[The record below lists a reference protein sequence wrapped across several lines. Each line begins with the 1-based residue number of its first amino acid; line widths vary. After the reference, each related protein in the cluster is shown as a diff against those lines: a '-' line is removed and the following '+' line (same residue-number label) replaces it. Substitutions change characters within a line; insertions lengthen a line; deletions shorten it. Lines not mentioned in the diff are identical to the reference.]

1 MALDFSIGQPINQ
14 KENIINS
21 DNTTQSIQIE
31 KPKETVEKTTESNGL
46 DFSKGMQIKSDSS
59 NLDFSAGEEVK
70 ISNFEKLE
78 YGWDKS
84 TNVVGNVFRIA
95 KAKAQDWMDEDK
107 SFKDYILENEAKRQE
122 AIKKEHWKFT
132 NNKEAQDS
140 GLVLVGELASMV
152 VDPYYIGG
160 YYLGAPLLTNPF
172 TSAALNAA
180 LIGGDTAIDSLAK
193 TGEID
198 WKATGTS
205 AIVGGTIGA
214 VMPVGG
220 KLIKKLLPKATK
232 EQVKQVTD
240 WLDNKI
246 AKKNNLTVPEL
257 KKIQQVSNAT
267 SVKQANE
274 ALSKWNANF
283 FQPITKEI
291 SKQKA
296 KETRLFG
303 DIKYLKDL
311 KSLAKKQLELRKI
324 NKDKYKILT
333 KGNRKQILDIVND
346 IRSTRKQSELTRKNL
361 IKNQQTKLEK
371 WSELVAKRDNKILEE
386 LRKTETR
393 VDWAVRS
400 LLSATV
406 KPMVG
411 AGAGA
416 AFGTLFGDDNDD
428 ILRWAAAGAAAG
440 QFQKMIQRSARFG
453 TQEKGKLLGLIDR
466 EMVALTMQKVRSALS
481 ATTSTKLASYGG
493 PTEKIG
499 KLLLR
504 EIDSSVS
511 EKSVIA
517 VADAMERNFQRKA
530 FNLVKGFTPDEQAQ
544 ALSIV
549 RGKEISDVTPD
560 RIKQLAEGIK
570 SYLNE
575 FNQLS
580 KSAGFFPK
588 KEIDNYFPRVLNYE
602 KIKQDEKKFL
612 NVVTNIFESLGVKG
626 TYTSGNNIGR
636 SRAVVAAEQ
645 YAKGHKISGDSVFNL
660 HMIDDLFKGTRKS
673 KQDDIFVTTPVSDH
687 ITKERMLNGPYK
699 KVEEILEKNG
709 YLINDVGYVL
719 NNLVNNSVKSIAFAR
734 QFGTNGELLKPF
746 FVQIRNKYLNSGLK
760 QDAAERAAERESKL
774 VIDTVDAYFDRY
786 GKQQRGAAESIANAL
801 STMSNLQMLDRV
813 TLTSLGDLVQPFQ
826 NSSQFR
832 SVIKGWKDTALRA
845 KDEKGLAQVM
855 NYDISNEIRKSLLR
869 SAGMKGDINSA
880 TAWMGERP
888 TSKLNNLFF
897 KGIGLEWLTGYARRF
912 AYNTGAADAYYLSKQ
927 LAKVAVKDTKLESN
941 SAKKII
947 KFLNYYN
954 INPKAALNLAE
965 NKSFNDAIKI
975 KSNKTLLDR
984 AGIITANRDA
994 IIPQMDNRLL
1004 FTQDRNPLIR
1014 IFGQF
1019 LSWAQAK
1026 SAQTNKVLAR
1036 IENGNTKT
1044 LIKTLSVIP
1053 IYSGIQSLREL
1064 VKHGQV
1070 VTDLD
1075 EDTTRWWAE
1084 GGRLSGMFGW
1094 LPELVAN
1101 RTIGPGSREPWFTF
1115 APFFQFL
1122 TSGFEASRDVL
1133 LGTLQG
1139 NPEKFDK
1146 ASKTISEKLL
1156 PFPTFR
1162 KLIERLFEAQPK
1174 NIGIGGKS
1182 FSGGKTMFNV
1192 GGMATKL
1199 LTKAITKVNP
1209 GKTAISTTTGTYKKM
1224 NKILDDNNVKTVH
1237 DFGSGLGVG
1246 SKEFVDK
1253 KVTSHEPFV
1262 AIEKIIQSKGKLPD
1276 YKSADDVILKEGF
1289 SSKQGVVNANVLNV
1303 ISDPVERA
1311 NVVKQIGQLVSDDG
1325 VAIITTRGE
1334 KEILNQA
1341 KKSKN
1346 AQEFADGFIFGSGDN
1361 KTFQKG
1367 FSQKELEK
1375 YVQDILGDLFKVE
1388 KIPNKYGIGTS
1399 GVIIKKVRP
1408 TFKDGDEV
1416 IVPPKKPYNSI
1427 TAYVKR
1433 IRSYV
1438 KAGTIKKDY
1447 AEDLIKQKL
1456 KEEGKTM
1463 ADIDTSK
1470 FVKGGVDIGEKVKYT
1485 KGD

>member
-1 MALDFSIGQPINQ
+1 MALDFSQAQPIKQEEKVIPQNNDNST
-14 KENIINS
+14 NINIKQE
-21 DNTTQSIQIE
+21 TIE
-31 KPKETVEKTTESNGL
+31 KPIESEGL
-46 DFSKGMQIKSDSS
+46 DFSKGREVKSDLDT
-59 NLDFSAGEEVK
+59 LDFTNADEVK

-107 SFKDYILENEAKRQE
+107 SFKDYILENEAKRQAE
-122 AIKKEHWKFT
+122 IKKEHWKFT

-140 GLVLVGELASMV
+140 GLVLIGELASIAT
-152 VDPYYIGG
+152 DPYYLGG
-160 YYLGAPLLTNPF
+160 YYLGAPALTNPF

-180 LIGGDTAIDSLAK
+180 LAGGDTAIDSLAK

-198 WKATGTS
+198 YGSVGTS
-205 AIVGGTIGA
+205 AVVGGTIGA
-214 VMPVGG
+214 VIPVGG
-220 KLIKKLLPKATK
+220 KIIKKLLPKAKK
-232 EQVKQVTD
+232 EQIEQITN

-257 KKIQQVSNAT
+257 KKIQQVTNST
-267 SVKQANE
+267 GVKQAND
-274 ALSKWNANF
+274 ALTKWNANF

-291 SKQKA
+291 TKQKA

-311 KSLAKKQLELRKI
+311 KALAKKQLELRKI
-324 NKDKYKILT
+324 NKNQYKVLT
-333 KGNRKQILDIVND
+333 KGNRKQILETINS
-346 IRSTRKQSELTRKNL
+346 IRNTRKQSELTRKAL
-361 IKNQQTKLEK
+361 IKKQQTKLEK
-371 WSELVAKRDNKILEE
+371 WSELVAKRDTKILEE
-386 LRKTETR
+386 LRKTEGR

-400 LLSATV
+400 LLSASV
-406 KPMVG
+406 KPLIG

-416 AFGTLFGDDNDD
+416 SFGTLFGDDNDD

-481 ATTSTKLASYGG
+481 ATTATKLASYGG

-504 EIDSSVS
+504 EVDSSVS

-517 VADAMERNFQRKA
+517 AADAMERNFQRKA
-530 FNLVKGFTPDEQAQ
+530 FNLVKGFTDEEQAQ

-549 RGKEISDVTPD
+549 RGKEITDATPN
-560 RIKQLAEGIK
+560 RIKQLSENIK

-612 NVVTNIFESLGVKG
+612 SVVTDIFESLGVKG

-636 SRAVVAAEQ
+636 SKAAVAAEQ
-645 YAKGHKISGDSVFNL
+645 YAKGHKINGDSVFNL
-660 HMIDDLFKGTRKS
+660 HIVDDLFKGTRKS
-673 KQDDIFVTTPVSDH
+673 KQDDVFVTTPVSDH

-699 KVEEILEKNG
+699 KVEEVLEKNG

-746 FVQIRNKYLNSGLK
+746 FIQLRNKYLNSGLK
-760 QDAAERAAERESKL
+760 PDVAERAAEREAKL

-786 GKQQRGAAESIANAL
+786 GKQQRGASESIANTL
-801 STMSNLQMLDRV
+801 STLSNLQMLDRV

-832 SVIKGWKDTALRA
+832 SVIKGWKDTALKA
-845 KDEKGLAQVM
+845 KNEKGLAQSM

-888 TSKLNNLFF
+888 SSKINNFFF

-927 LAKVAVKDTKLESN
+927 LAKVAKKDSKLESG

-965 NKSFNDAIKI
+965 TKSFNDAIKI

-984 AGIITANRDA
+984 AGIVTANRDA

-1004 FTQDRNPLIR
+1004 FTQNRNPLIR
-1014 IFGQF
+1014 MFGQF

-1026 SAQTNKVLAR
+1026 SAQTNKILKR
-1036 IENGNTKT
+1036 IEDGNAKT
-1044 LIKTLSVIP
+1044 LIKTLAVIP
-1053 IYSGIQSLREL
+1053 IYSGIQSLREV

-1075 EDTTRWWAE
+1075 EDTERWWAE

-1094 LPELVAN
+1094 LPDLVAN

-1122 TSGFEASRDVL
+1122 TSGGEAIIDTTV
-1133 LGTLQG
+1133 GTLQG

-1146 ASKTISEKLL
+1146 ATRTFWEKIAPL
-1156 PFPTFR
+1156 PTVR
-1162 KLIERLFEAQPK
+1162 RLINRLFQSQPK
-1174 NIGIGGKS
+1174 DIGIGGKS
-1182 FSGGKTMFNV
+1182 FSGGKLMFNI
-1192 GGMATKL
+1192 GGVAAKALATAVKR
-1199 LTKAITKVNP
+1199 
-1209 GKTAISTTTGTYKKM
+1209 GDTAISTTIGTYKKV
-1224 NKILDDNNVKTVH
+1224 NKIFDDNKVKSVH
-1237 DFGSGLGVG
+1237 DFGSGLGLG
-1246 SKEFVDK
+1246 SKEFVNK
-1253 KVTSHEPFV
+1253 NVTSHEPFV
-1262 AIEKIIQSKGKLPD
+1262 PLEKIIKSKGKVPD
-1276 YKSADDVILKEGF
+1276 YKQFDDVLLKEGF
-1289 SSKQGVVNANVLNV
+1289 ASKDGVVNLNVLNV
-1303 ISDPVERA
+1303 IEDPIERA
-1311 NVVKQIGQLVSDDG
+1311 NVVKNIAQLINNDG
-1325 VAIITTRGE
+1325 MAIITTRGSE
-1334 KEILNQA
+1334 VAAQA
-1341 KKSKN
+1341 SKSKN
-1346 AQEFADGFIFGSGDN
+1346 AVPFGDGFLFGKGDK

-1375 YVQDILGDLFKVE
+1375 FIKETLGDLFSVE
-1388 KIPNKYGIGTS
+1388 KIPNKYKIGTS
-1399 GVIIKKVRP
+1399 GVIIKKNRP
-1408 TFKDGDEV
+1408 QFSEGDEV
-1416 IVPPKKPYNSI
+1416 IVPKPKPYDI
-1427 TAYVKR
+1427 TAFVKR

-1438 KAGTIKKDY
+1438 KAGTITKEY
-1447 AEDLIKQKL
+1447 GQTLIDEKL
-1456 KEEGKTM
+1456 EEKGKTYK
-1463 ADIDTSK
+1463 DVDTSQ
-1470 FVKGGVDIGEKVKYT
+1470 FVKGGEDIGEKVNNT